1 LIDWAGWQPPGIR
14 DSHGTLLLSLS
25 RIQVASRAQ
34 ALSQGATLLTVLRQ
48 RRSGDDEGKKTRD
61 HCERQFGWHLAGDL
75 GVPTMVTPCSD
86 AWRPPIPID
95 GDQGGVRAPLS
106 EVGHLS
112 VVT

>member
-1 LIDWAGWQPPGIR
+1 MFVKVISAPGILI
-14 DSHGTLLLSLS
+14 S
-25 RIQVASRAQ
+25 
-34 ALSQGATLLTVLRQ
+34 
-48 RRSGDDEGKKTRD
+48 
-61 HCERQFGWHLAGDL
+61 L

-95 GDQGGVRAPLS
+95 GDQGGVRAPLG